1 MVLTQSQQ
9 ESPTDD
15 GRRRSVRSAGKVGLP
30 GDSTRAVAAAA
41 GDVRG
46 HAGVDACASVVM
58 DADEDARRRERR
70 VRTATDAVV
79 SSARWGC
86 SRPSPGFAFST

>member
-1 MVLTQSQQ
+1 MG
-9 ESPTDD
+9 P
-15 GRRRSVRSAGKVGLP
+15 P
-30 GDSTRAVAAAA
+30 GDSTRAAAAAPAA

-58 DADEDARRRERR
+58 DAGEDARRRERR
-70 VRTATDAVV
+70 ARTAMDEVV

-86 SRPSPGFAFST
+86 SRPNPGFAFSI